1 MQRPPA
7 SAGKTEE
14 WAGVVDEGAGVREER
29 AGMTERSTARAGSF
43 ADGAD
48 VSWWIGRLDD

>member
-14 WAGVVDEGAGVREER
+14 WAGVVDEGAG
-29 AGMTERSTARAGSF
+29 MTERSTVLAGSF

-48 VSWWIGRLDD
+48 VFWWIGRLDD